1 VRELSDASGDR
12 SEEFCFLKFFRFPQ
26 IQGAILMKKILVTVV
41 LGVAAMATAQTA
53 ATPPQPQGQTGQA
66 QPSAPTAQ
74 APVIKDPAE
83 YNAYVGAIQ
92 QKDPTAQI
100 SGLEAFLTQYP
111 SSVMKV
117 AALQTL
123 MQDYQQTNNQQKT
136 IDTAKKLVAADPNNV
151 RAMAL
156 LAYFDRLKAQG
167 GDPNSKQDLADA
179 KNYGQMGLEA
189 LPKFT
194 KPEGTSDAD
203 FQKMKNQ
210 MTGIFNAAIGIAA
223 LTDKDYE
230 AARKALRA
238 AVDSSPDSQK
248 DFSVVYP
255 LALAS
260 AGPTPPDPKV
270 TPDPINAIWF
280 AARASTV
287 APNPQYQAQIEKYA
301 KGLYIKYHGGEDG
314 WTDVLAQAKAN
325 PDPPP
330 GFAIKPAPTPAEQ
343 AHNMVVSTPPD
354 KMDFATWQFIFTNGS
369 KEDQD
374 VVWNAIKGK
383 AVQMQG
389 TVIKTTPTEFL
400 IAGSSD
406 DIEAKK
412 PDITLTFEE
421 KVPLRLIPKEG
432 ASLDFQGEP
441 ASYTTNPFMM
451 TMEKGKLL
459 KAAAPTPARKAPV
472 HHKPASQ

>member
-1 VRELSDASGDR
+1 
-12 SEEFCFLKFFRFPQ
+12 
-26 IQGAILMKKILVTVV
+26 MKKILVTVM
-41 LGVAAMATAQTA
+41 LGAAALAVAQDAAKPAQ
-53 ATPPQPQGQTGQA
+53 PPQGQAAQA
-66 QPSAPTAQ
+66 QPSASPAPAQAAPSAAPAQ

-92 QKDPTAQI
+92 QKDPAAQI
-100 SGLEAFLTQYP
+100 SGLEAFMTQYP
-111 SSVMKV
+111 NSVMKV

-136 IDTAKKLVAADPNNV
+136 IDTATKLVAADPANV

-156 LAYFDRLKAQG
+156 LAFFNRLKAQG
-167 GDPNSKQDLADA
+167 GDANAKQDLVDA
-179 KNYGQMGLEA
+179 KKYGQMGLDN
-189 LPKFT
+189 LPKFS

-223 LTDKDYE
+223 LTDKDY
-230 AARKALRA
+230 ATARTALRA

-255 LALAS
+255 LALAY
-260 AGPTPPDPKV
+260 AGPTPADPNV
-270 TPDPINAIWF
+270 APDPINAIWF

-287 APNPQYQAQIEKYA
+287 APNPQYQQQIEKYA
-301 KGLYIKYHGGEDG
+301 KGQYVKYHAGEDG

-325 PDPPP
+325 PDPPA
-330 GFAIKPAPTPAEQ
+330 GFTIKPAPSPAEQ
-343 AHNMVVSTPPD
+343 AHNMVVATPPD
-354 KMDFATWQFIFTNGS
+354 KMDFATWQFVFTNGS

-374 VVWNAIKGK
+374 AVWNAIKGK
-383 AVQMQG
+383 AVQMNG
-389 TVIKTTPTEFL
+389 TVIHATATEFQ

-406 DIEAKK
+406 DIDAKK
-412 PDITLTFEE
+412 ADITLTFEE
-421 KVPLRLIPKEG
+421 KVPLRLIPKDG

-441 ASYTTNPFMM
+441 ASYTPSPFMM
-451 TMEKGKLL
+451 VMEHGKLL
-459 KAAAPTPARKAPV
+459 KAAAPAPVKKAPV

>member
-1 VRELSDASGDR
+1 
-12 SEEFCFLKFFRFPQ
+12 
-26 IQGAILMKKILVTVV
+26 MKKILVTVV
-41 LGVAAMATAQTA
+41 LGAATLATAQTA
-53 ATPPQPQGQTGQA
+53 ATPPQQPQGQAGQA
-66 QPSAPTAQ
+66 QPSASTAQ

-92 QKDPTAQI
+92 QKDPAAQI

-111 SSVMKV
+111 NSVMKV

-136 IDTAKKLVAADPNNV
+136 IDTATKLVAADSCNV
-151 RAMAL
+151 RALAL
-156 LAYFDRLKAQG
+156 LAFINRLKAQG
-167 GDPNSKQDLADA
+167 GDPNPKQDLADA
-179 KNYGQMGLEA
+179 KKYGQMGIDC

-203 FQKMKNQ
+203 FEKMKGQ
-210 MTGIFNAAIGIAA
+210 MTGIFNSAVGISA
-223 LTDKDYE
+223 LTDKDYDT
-230 AARKALRA
+230 ARKTLRA

-248 DFSVVYP
+248 DFSLVYP
-255 LALAS
+255 LALAYLQ
-260 AGPTPPDPKV
+260 GTPQDSINGIWYGARALAVAPQPQVAAQV
-270 TPDPINAIWF
+270 TPYLKG
-280 AARASTV
+280 
-287 APNPQYQAQIEKYA
+287 QYV
-301 KGLYIKYHGGEDG
+301 KYHGGEDG
-314 WTDVLAQAKAN
+314 WTDVLAQAKTSPN
-325 PDPPP
+325 PPP
-330 GFAIKPAPTPAEQ
+330 GFTIKPAPTPAEQ
-343 AHNMVVSTPPD
+343 AHNMVVSTPPE

-383 AVQMQG
+383 AVQMNG
-389 TVIKTTPTEFL
+389 TVIKATATEFQ

-406 DIEAKK
+406 DIDAKK

-421 KVPLRLIPKEG
+421 KVPLKLIPKDG

-441 ASYTTNPFMM
+441 ASYTTSPFMM

-459 KAAAPTPARKAPV
+459 KAATPTPAKKAPV
-472 HHKPASQ
+472 HRKPASQ

>member
-1 VRELSDASGDR
+1 
-12 SEEFCFLKFFRFPQ
+12 
-26 IQGAILMKKILVTVV
+26 MKKILVTVV
-41 LGVAAMATAQTA
+41 LGVAALATAQTA
-53 ATPPQPQGQTGQA
+53 ATPPQQPQGQAGQA
-66 QPSAPTAQ
+66 QPSASTSQ

-92 QKDPTAQI
+92 QKDPAAQI
-100 SGLEAFLTQYP
+100 SGLEAFMTQYP
-111 SSVMKV
+111 NSVMKV

-136 IDTAKKLVAADPNNV
+136 LDTATKLVAADPNNV

-156 LAYFDRLKAQG
+156 LAFFNRLKAQG

-179 KNYGQMGLEA
+179 KKYGQMGLEA
-189 LPKFT
+189 LPKFS

-203 FQKMKNQ
+203 FEKMKNQ
-210 MTGIFNAAIGIAA
+210 MTGIFNAAVGIAA

-230 AARKALRA
+230 TARKALRG

-255 LALAS
+255 LALAY

-270 TPDPINAIWF
+270 PPDSINAIWF
-280 AARASTV
+280 AARASTA
-287 APNPQYQAQIEKYA
+287 APNAQYQAQIEKYA
-301 KGLYIKYHGGEDG
+301 KGQYVKYHGGEDG
-314 WTDVLAQAKAN
+314 WTDVLAQAKASPN
-325 PDPPP
+325 PPA
-330 GFAIKPAPTPAEQ
+330 GFTIKPAPTPAEQ
-343 AHNMVVSTPPD
+343 AHNMVASTPPE
-354 KMDFATWQFIFTNGS
+354 KMDFATWQFIFTSGS

-389 TVIKTTPTEFL
+389 TVIKATGTEFQ

-406 DIEAKK
+406 DIDAKK
-412 PDITLTFEE
+412 PDITLTFED
-421 KVPLRLIPKEG
+421 KVPLRLIPKDG

-459 KAAAPTPARKAPV
+459 KAAAPAPAKKAPV
-472 HHKPASQ
+472 HRKPASQ

>member
-1 VRELSDASGDR
+1 
-12 SEEFCFLKFFRFPQ
+12 
-26 IQGAILMKKILVTVV
+26 MKKILVTVV
-41 LGVAAMATAQTA
+41 LGVAALAAAQGA
-53 ATPPQPQGQTGQA
+53 AKPAQPPQGQAAPA
-66 QPSAPTAQ
+66 QPAAAPAQAPAAAPAQ

-92 QKDPTAQI
+92 QKDPAAQI
-100 SGLEAFLTQYP
+100 SGLEAFMTQYP
-111 SSVMKV
+111 NSVMKV

-136 IDTAKKLVAADPNNV
+136 IDTATNLVASDSWNV

-156 LAYFDRLKAQG
+156 LAFFGRLKAQG
-167 GDPNSKQDLADA
+167 PDPNAKQDLADA
-179 KNYGQMGLEA
+179 RKFAQMGLDC
-189 LPKFT
+189 LPKFA
-194 KPEGTSDAD
+194 KPEGTADAD
-203 FQKMKNQ
+203 FQKMKDQ
-210 MTGIFNAAIGIAA
+210 MTGIFTAAIGLAA
-223 LTDKDYE
+223 LTDKDYN
-230 AARKALRA
+230 AARTSLRS

-255 LALAS
+255 LALAY
-260 AGPTPPDPKV
+260 AGPTPPDPNL

-287 APNPQYQAQIEKYA
+287 APNADFQGKIEKYA
-301 KGLYIKYHGGEDG
+301 KGLYMKYHGGDDG
-314 WTDVLAQAKAN
+314 WTDILAQAKAS
-325 PDPPP
+325 PTQPA
-330 GFAIKPAPTPAEQ
+330 GLAIKPAPSPAEQ
-343 AHNMVVSTPPD
+343 VHTMVTTKKPEE
-354 KMDFATWQFIFTNGS
+354 MDFATWQFVFTNGS
-369 KEDQD
+369 KQDQD

-383 AVQMQG
+383 AVQMNG
-389 TVIKTTPTEFL
+389 TVIKATATEFQ

-406 DIEAKK
+406 DIDAKK

-441 ASYTTNPFMM
+441 ASYTPSPFMM

-459 KAAAPTPARKAPV
+459 KAAAPTPAKKPPV
-472 HHKPASQ
+472 HHKPAAH